1 MATENEHRTILRIGD
16 AMRLD
21 RTRRSRRQR
30 RVFAVAALIGAL
42 GVTIALPSRPLLV
55 WNASASAPIGL
66 YGITAPHDIVAGDMV
81 IARVP
86 VAWRSLAAA
95 RRYIPAQA
103 PLVKRVAAAPGDTVC
118 AIGSDIIVNGQWRA
132 RRRRADGRGH
142 PMPWWHGCKTLQDG
156 AVLLLTASP
165 ASFDGRYFGPSKRSD
180 IIGRAHLLWAR

>member
-1 MATENEHRTILRIGD
+1 MAESEHRAILRVGD
-16 AMRLD
+16 AIRLD

-42 GVTIALPSRPLLV
+42 GITCAISFRPLLV

-66 YGITAPHDIVAGDMV
+66 YGVTAPHDIVAGDMV

-86 VAWRSLAAA
+86 AAWRSLAAA
-95 RRYIPAQA
+95 RRYIPTQV

-118 AIGSDIIVNGQWRA
+118 AMGPDMIVNGQWRA
-132 RRRRADGRGH
+132 RRRRSDGRGRL
-142 PMPWWHGCKTLQDG
+142 MPWWHGCKTLHDG
-156 AVLLLTASP
+156 AVLLLTANP

-180 IIGRAHLLWAR
+180 IIGRAHLLWVR